1 MSYGD
6 YLSIFKDQII
16 HLTLQHLWLFGVA
29 LLGAALLGV
38 ALGVLVFRVRS
49 FGFIVPIINLLQ
61 ATPEIVLL
69 AISIPLLG
77 IGYVGAL
84 VPLFVKGVLPV
95 MRNTISGLQSVDP
108 ALKEAARGV
117 GMSEQ
122 QILFR
127 IEFVSALPVIVAG
140 LRVSAIMLVSV
151 ITLTA
156 YIGVESLGT
165 LILQGVSRLDP
176 NALLTGSGLAAL
188 LAIAANQLMVMA
200 ERFSLRMAGQE
211 AP

>member
-122 QILFR
+122 QILLR

>member
-6 YLSIFKDQII
+6 YLSIFGGQII
-16 HLTLQHLWLFGVA
+16 HLTLQHLWLFAVA
-29 LLGAALLGV
+29 LLGAALFGV
-38 ALGVLVFRVRS
+38 VLGVLVFRVRS

-122 QILFR
+122 QILLR

-188 LAIAANQLMVMA
+188 LAIAANQLMVVA

-211 AP
+211 TP

>member
-6 YLSIFKDQII
+6 YLSIFGGQII

-38 ALGVLVFRVRS
+38 VLGVLVFRVRS
-49 FGFIVPIINLLQ
+49 FGVIVPIINLLQ

-122 QILFR
+122 QILLR

-140 LRVSAIMLVSV
+140 LRVSAIML
-151 ITLTA
+151 A
-156 YIGVESLGT
+156 
-165 LILQGVSRLDP
+165 RP
-176 NALLTGSGLAAL
+176 
-188 LAIAANQLMVMA
+188 
-200 ERFSLRMAGQE
+200 
-211 AP
+211 

>member
-38 ALGVLVFRVRS
+38 VLGVLVFRVRS